1 MSTEYY
7 EEEFESQVSIQ
18 DYIRILYRGRWI
30 ILTSFIVVF
39 LITLYVTYTAT
50 PVYEALTT
58 VIIKSDGSME
68 RQIFNMQ
75 AFGAQTTLIP
85 NQMEILKSRR
95 IAERVVKRLEM
106 SEVRDSLTLF
116 QPNEEGEFLS
126 MRGMV
131 ETIRGNMEVSQRKDT
146 DIIEL
151 KYHASKPFEAAY
163 LANAIAD
170 EFRLTNAEASKIEM
184 VDLKAFLEDQL
195 ANKGEELRLSEQK
208 YQDFLEMNKLVSLD
222 DETKE
227 LVSRLSTVEA
237 ELEQTRVELQAGIEM
252 RNSLEKQLNE
262 RKVKLANDLSEISTP
277 YLQSL
282 QKDLATAVAKKAKYT
297 VLLETE
303 TTNKRFFEMQIK
315 QYDETINAIK
325 ERLKEEASKISS
337 SSMVQDPFSL
347 SQELVT
353 KLLTVDSEIKANM
366 AKINALEEVVADYNS
381 KLETLPEKSF
391 ELARLE
397 RRAKVDEQ
405 TYLLLKQ
412 KLEETKIQEAA
423 KSRNVLILDEA
434 IEPYVPIKPKKKL
447 NIMLGI
453 LIGLGLGVGITFVLE
468 YMDNTI
474 KNQEE
479 LQNMGYDILVS
490 VPKIEIDKYEKKL
503 EHKLEKLGSVEGKK
517 IEARLITHLDPKSP
531 VAETYRTLRTNL
543 QYSTI
548 ERDLKTILMTSSGP
562 KEGKS
567 TTVANLAI
575 AMAKAG
581 KRVILLDADLRRPVI
596 HSVFGHDKENGI
608 TNYLMG
614 MLSYEE
620 LPKQTFLENLWIVS
634 SGSLPPNP
642 SELLASKKMHDL
654 LERLKKDYDRV
665 LIDSPPVIAVTDAAI
680 LSKEVDG
687 TILVVAANQTN
698 KDALQRAKGLLDNIN
713 TNLIGLVLN
722 GVDISGVYGSYYYYY
737 HHYYAKPGKKK
748 KSLFSR
754 IFSV

>member
-1 MSTEYY
+1 MSDYY

-50 PVYEALTT
+50 PVYEAMTT

-68 RQIFNMQ
+68 RQIFNMN
-75 AFGAQTTLIP
+75 AFGGQTTLIT
-85 NQMEILKSRR
+85 NQIEILKSRR

-106 SEVRDSLTLF
+106 SEVRDSLTIF
-116 QPNEEGEFLS
+116 QPNEDGEFLS

-131 ETIRGNMEVSQRKDT
+131 ETIRGNMEVTQRKDT

-163 LANAIAD
+163 IANAIAD

-184 VDLKAFLEDQL
+184 VDLKAFLQNQL
-195 ANKGEELRLSEQK
+195 DKKGEELRLSEEK
-208 YQDFLEMNKLVSLD
+208 YQNYLERNKVASLD

-227 LVSRLSTVEA
+227 LVTRMSTIEA
-237 ELEQTRVELQAGIEM
+237 QLEQTRIELQAGIEM
-252 RNSLEKQLNE
+252 RNSLEKQLND
-262 RKVKLANDLSEISTP
+262 RKVTLAKDLSEISTP

-282 QKDLATAVAKKAKYT
+282 QKEMATAVAEKAKYT

-303 TTNKRFFEMQIK
+303 TTNRRFFEASVK
-315 QYDETINAIK
+315 KYDEKINAIRD
-325 ERLKEEASKISS
+325 RLKEEASKIST

-366 AKINALEEVVADYNS
+366 AKINALEEVVAEYNT
-381 KLETLPEKSF
+381 KLETLPEKTL
-391 ELARLE
+391 ELARIE
-397 RRAKVDEQ
+397 RRVKVDEQ
-405 TYLLLKQ
+405 TYLLIQ
-412 KLEETKIQEAA
+412 EKLEETKIQEAA

-453 LIGLGLGVGITFVLE
+453 LIGLGLGVGITFVIE

-474 KNQEE
+474 KTQEE
-479 LQNMGYDILVS
+479 LQAMGYNILVS

-548 ERDLKTILMTSSGP
+548 ERELKILLMTSSGP

-581 KRVILLDADLRRPVI
+581 KKVILLDADLRRPVI

-614 MLSYEE
+614 MVSYEN
-620 LPKQTFLENLWIVS
+620 LPKQTFLDNLWIVS

-654 LERLKKDYDRV
+654 LERLKKDYDRI

-698 KDALQRAKGLLDNIN
+698 KDALQRAKGLLDNIK

-748 KSLFSR
+748 KSLFSK

>member
-1 MSTEYY
+1 MSDYY

-30 ILTSFIVVF
+30 ILTSFIAVF

-50 PVYEALTT
+50 PVYEAMTT
-58 VIIKSDGSME
+58 VIIKSNGSME
-68 RQIFNMQ
+68 RQIFDMS
-75 AFGAQTTLIP
+75 AFGQQTTMIT

-95 IAERVVKRLEM
+95 IAMRVVKRLEM
-106 SEVRDSLTLF
+106 SEVRDSLTIF
-116 QPNEEGEFLS
+116 QPNEDGEFLS

-131 ETIRGNMEVSQRKDT
+131 ETIRGSMEVTQRKDT

-163 LANAIAD
+163 IANAIVD

-184 VDLKAFLEDQL
+184 VDLKAFLENQL
-195 ANKGEELRLSEQK
+195 NKKGEELRLSEEK
-208 YQDFLEMNKLVSLD
+208 YQDYLEQNKVASLD

-227 LVSRLSTVEA
+227 LVARMSTVEA
-237 ELEQTRVELQAGIEM
+237 QLEQTRVELQAGMEM
-252 RNSLEKQLNE
+252 RNSLEKQLDQ
-262 RKVKLANDLSEISTP
+262 RKVTLAKDLSEISTP

-282 QKDLATAVAKKAKYT
+282 QKEMATAVAEKAKYT
-297 VLLETE
+297 TLLETE
-303 TTNKRFFEMQIK
+303 TTNKRFFEASVK
-315 QYDETINAIK
+315 KYDERINAIK
-325 ERLKEEASKISS
+325 DRLREEASKIST

-366 AKINALEEVVADYNS
+366 AKINALEEVVAEYNS
-381 KLETLPEKSF
+381 KLETLPEKTL
-391 ELARLE
+391 ELARIE
-397 RRAKVDEQ
+397 RRVNVDEQ
-405 TYLLLKQ
+405 TFVLLKQ

-423 KSRNVLILDEA
+423 TSRNVLILDEA
-434 IEPYVPIKPKKKL
+434 IEPYIPIKPKKKL

-453 LIGLGLGVGITFVLE
+453 LIGLGLGVGITFVIE

-474 KNQEE
+474 KTQEE
-479 LQNMGYDILVS
+479 LQAMGYNILVS

-548 ERDLKTILMTSSGP
+548 ERELKTILMTSSGP

-608 TNYLMG
+608 TNYLMD
-614 MLSYEE
+614 MISYEN

-654 LERLKKDYDRV
+654 LNRMKKDYDRI

-698 KDALQRAKGLLDNIN
+698 KDALQRAKGLLDNIK

-748 KSLFSR
+748 KSLFSK

>member
-1 MSTEYY
+1 MSDYY

-50 PVYEALTT
+50 PVYEAMTT

-68 RQIFNMQ
+68 RQIFNMN
-75 AFGAQTTLIP
+75 AFGGQTTLIT
-85 NQMEILKSRR
+85 NQIEILKSRR

-106 SEVRDSLTLF
+106 SEVRDSLTIF
-116 QPNEEGEFLS
+116 QPNEDGEFLS

-131 ETIRGNMEVSQRKDT
+131 ETIRGNMEVTQRKDT

-163 LANAIAD
+163 IANAIAD

-184 VDLKAFLEDQL
+184 VDLKAFLQNQL
-195 ANKGEELRLSEQK
+195 DKKGEELRLSEEK
-208 YQDFLEMNKLVSLD
+208 YQDYLERNKVASLD

-227 LVSRLSTVEA
+227 LVTRMSTIEA
-237 ELEQTRVELQAGIEM
+237 QLEQTRIELQAGIEM
-252 RNSLEKQLNE
+252 RNSLEKQLND
-262 RKVKLANDLSEISTP
+262 RKVTLAKDLSEISTP

-282 QKDLATAVAKKAKYT
+282 QKEMATAVAEKAKYT

-303 TTNKRFFEMQIK
+303 TTNRRFFEASVK
-315 QYDETINAIK
+315 KYDEKINAIRD
-325 ERLKEEASKISS
+325 RLKEEASKIST

-366 AKINALEEVVADYNS
+366 AKINALEEVVAEYNT
-381 KLETLPEKSF
+381 KLETLPEKTL
-391 ELARLE
+391 ELARIE
-397 RRAKVDEQ
+397 RRVKVDEQ
-405 TYLLLKQ
+405 TYLLIQ
-412 KLEETKIQEAA
+412 EKLEETKIQEAA

-453 LIGLGLGVGITFVLE
+453 LIGLGLGVGITFVIE

-474 KNQEE
+474 KTQEE
-479 LQNMGYDILVS
+479 LQAMGYNILVS

-548 ERDLKTILMTSSGP
+548 ERELKILLMTSSGP

-581 KRVILLDADLRRPVI
+581 KKVILLDADLRRPVI

-608 TNYLMG
+608 TNYLMD
-614 MLSYEE
+614 MVSYEN
-620 LPKQTFLENLWIVS
+620 LPKQTFLDNLWIVS

-654 LERLKKDYDRV
+654 LERLKKDYDRI

-698 KDALQRAKGLLDNIN
+698 KDALQRAKGLLDNIK

-748 KSLFSR
+748 KSLFSK

>member
-1 MSTEYY
+1 LSDYY

-50 PVYEALTT
+50 PVYEAMTT

-68 RQIFNMQ
+68 RQIFNMN
-75 AFGAQTTLIP
+75 AFGGQTTLIT
-85 NQMEILKSRR
+85 NQIEILKSRR

-106 SEVRDSLTLF
+106 SEVRDSLTIF
-116 QPNEEGEFLS
+116 QPNEDGEFLS

-131 ETIRGNMEVSQRKDT
+131 ETIRGNMEVTQRKDT

-163 LANAIAD
+163 IANAIAD

-184 VDLKAFLEDQL
+184 VDLKAFLQNQL
-195 ANKGEELRLSEQK
+195 DKKGEELRLSEEK
-208 YQDFLEMNKLVSLD
+208 YQDYLERNKVASLD

-227 LVSRLSTVEA
+227 LVTRMSTIEA
-237 ELEQTRVELQAGIEM
+237 QLEQTRIELQAGIEM
-252 RNSLEKQLNE
+252 RNSLEKQLND
-262 RKVKLANDLSEISTP
+262 RKVTLAKDLSEISTP

-282 QKDLATAVAKKAKYT
+282 QKEMATAVAEKAKYT

-303 TTNKRFFEMQIK
+303 TTNRRFFEASVK
-315 QYDETINAIK
+315 KYDEKINAIRD
-325 ERLKEEASKISS
+325 RLKEEASKIST

-366 AKINALEEVVADYNS
+366 AKINALEEVVGEYNT
-381 KLETLPEKSF
+381 KLETLPEKTL
-391 ELARLE
+391 ELARIE
-397 RRAKVDEQ
+397 RRVKVDEQ
-405 TYLLLKQ
+405 TYLLIQ
-412 KLEETKIQEAA
+412 EKLEETKIQEAA

-453 LIGLGLGVGITFVLE
+453 LIGLGLGVGITFVIE

-474 KNQEE
+474 KTQEE
-479 LQNMGYDILVS
+479 LQAMGYNILVS

-548 ERDLKTILMTSSGP
+548 ERELKILLMTSSGP

-581 KRVILLDADLRRPVI
+581 KKVILLDADLRRPVI

-608 TNYLMG
+608 TNYLMD
-614 MLSYEE
+614 MVSYEN
-620 LPKQTFLENLWIVS
+620 LPKQTFLDNLWIVS

-654 LERLKKDYDRV
+654 LERLKKDYDRI

-698 KDALQRAKGLLDNIN
+698 KDALQRAKGLLDNIK

-748 KSLFSR
+748 KSLFSK

>member
-1 MSTEYY
+1 MSDYY

-50 PVYEALTT
+50 PVYEAMTT

-68 RQIFNMQ
+68 RQIFNMN
-75 AFGAQTTLIP
+75 AFGGQTTLIT
-85 NQMEILKSRR
+85 NQIEILKSRR

-106 SEVRDSLTLF
+106 SEVRDSLTIF
-116 QPNEEGEFLS
+116 QPNEDGEFLS

-131 ETIRGNMEVSQRKDT
+131 ETIRGNMEVTQRKDT

-163 LANAIAD
+163 IANAIAD

-184 VDLKAFLEDQL
+184 VDLKAFLQNQL
-195 ANKGEELRLSEQK
+195 DKKGEELRLSEEK
-208 YQDFLEMNKLVSLD
+208 YQNYLERNKVASLD

-227 LVSRLSTVEA
+227 LVTRMSTIEA
-237 ELEQTRVELQAGIEM
+237 QLEQTRIELQAGIEM
-252 RNSLEKQLNE
+252 RNSLEKQLND
-262 RKVKLANDLSEISTP
+262 RKVTLAKDLSEISTP

-282 QKDLATAVAKKAKYT
+282 QKEMATAVAEKAKYT

-303 TTNKRFFEMQIK
+303 TTNRRFFEASVK
-315 QYDETINAIK
+315 KYDEKINAIRD
-325 ERLKEEASKISS
+325 RLKEEASKIST

-366 AKINALEEVVADYNS
+366 AKINALEEVVAEYNT
-381 KLETLPEKSF
+381 KLETLPEKTL
-391 ELARLE
+391 ELARIE
-397 RRAKVDEQ
+397 RRVKVDEQ
-405 TYLLLKQ
+405 TYLLIQ
-412 KLEETKIQEAA
+412 EKLEETKIQEAA

-453 LIGLGLGVGITFVLE
+453 LIGLGLGVGITFVIE

-474 KNQEE
+474 KTQEE
-479 LQNMGYDILVS
+479 LQAMGYNILVS

-548 ERDLKTILMTSSGP
+548 ERELKILLMTSSGP

-581 KRVILLDADLRRPVI
+581 KKVILLDADLRRPVI

-614 MLSYEE
+614 MVSYEN
-620 LPKQTFLENLWIVS
+620 LPKQTFLDNLWIVS

-654 LERLKKDYDRV
+654 LERLKKDYDRI

-698 KDALQRAKGLLDNIN
+698 KDALQRAKGLLDNIK

-748 KSLFSR
+748 KSLFSK
-754 IFSV
+754 IFSI

>member
-1 MSTEYY
+1 LSDYY

-30 ILTSFIVVF
+30 ILTSFIAVF

-50 PVYEALTT
+50 PVYEAMTT
-58 VIIKSDGSME
+58 VIIKSNGSME
-68 RQIFNMQ
+68 RQIFDMS
-75 AFGAQTTLIP
+75 AFGQQTTMIT

-95 IAERVVKRLEM
+95 IAMRVVKRLEM
-106 SEVRDSLTLF
+106 SEVRDSLTIF
-116 QPNEEGEFLS
+116 QPNEDGEFLS

-131 ETIRGNMEVSQRKDT
+131 ETIRGSMEVTQRKDT

-163 LANAIAD
+163 IANAIVD

-184 VDLKAFLEDQL
+184 VDLKAFLENQL
-195 ANKGEELRLSEQK
+195 NKKGEELRLSEEK
-208 YQDFLEMNKLVSLD
+208 YQDYLEQNKVASLD

-227 LVSRLSTVEA
+227 LVTRMSMVEA
-237 ELEQTRVELQAGIEM
+237 QLEQTRVELQAGMEM
-252 RNSLEKQLNE
+252 RNSLEKQLDQ
-262 RKVKLANDLSEISTP
+262 RKVTLAKDLSEISTP

-282 QKDLATAVAKKAKYT
+282 QKEMATAVAEKAKYT
-297 VLLETE
+297 TLLETE
-303 TTNKRFFEMQIK
+303 TTNKRFFEASVK
-315 QYDETINAIK
+315 KYDERINAIK
-325 ERLKEEASKISS
+325 DRLREEASKIST

-366 AKINALEEVVADYNS
+366 AKINALEEVVAEYNS
-381 KLETLPEKSF
+381 KLETLPEKTL
-391 ELARLE
+391 ELARIE
-397 RRAKVDEQ
+397 RRVNVDEQ
-405 TYLLLKQ
+405 TFVLLKQ

-423 KSRNVLILDEA
+423 TSRNVLILDEA
-434 IEPYVPIKPKKKL
+434 IEPYIPIKPKKKL

-453 LIGLGLGVGITFVLE
+453 LIGLGLGVGITFVIE

-474 KNQEE
+474 KTQEE
-479 LQNMGYDILVS
+479 LQAMGYNILVS

-548 ERDLKTILMTSSGP
+548 ERELKTILMTSSGP

-608 TNYLMG
+608 TNYLMD
-614 MLSYEE
+614 MISYEN

-654 LERLKKDYDRV
+654 LNRMKKDYDRI

-698 KDALQRAKGLLDNIN
+698 KDALQRAKGLLDNIK

-737 HHYYAKPGKKK
+737 HHYYAKP
-748 KSLFSR
+748 
-754 IFSV
+754 

>member
-1 MSTEYY
+1 MSDYY

-30 ILTSFIVVF
+30 IISSFIVVF
-39 LITLYVTYTAT
+39 LITLYITYTSP
-50 PVYEALTT
+50 PVYEAMTT

-68 RQIFNMQ
+68 RQIFNMD
-75 AFGAQTTLIP
+75 AFGGQTTLIP
-85 NQMEILKSRR
+85 NQIEILKSRR
-95 IAERVVKRLEM
+95 IAERVIKRLEM
-106 SEVRDSLTLF
+106 AEVRDSLSIF
-116 QPNEEGEFLS
+116 QPNEDGEFLS

-131 ETIRGNMEVSQRKDT
+131 ATIRGNMEATQRKDT

-163 LANAIAD
+163 IANAIAD

-184 VDLKAFLEDQL
+184 VDLKAFLSEQL
-195 ANKGEELRLSEQK
+195 RKKGEELRLSEEK
-208 YQDFLEMNKLVSLD
+208 FQDYLEKNKVISLD

-227 LVSRLSTVEA
+227 LVSRASVVESQ
-237 ELEQTRVELQAGIEM
+237 LEQTRVELQTGIEM

-262 RKVKLANDLSEISTP
+262 RKVTLAKDLSEISTP
-277 YLQSL
+277 YLLSL
-282 QKDLATAVAKKAKYT
+282 QQELAAAVADKAKYT
-297 VLLETE
+297 TAIETE
-303 TTNKRFFEMQIK
+303 TTNKRYFEARIK
-315 QYDETINAIK
+315 QYDEKINAIK
-325 ERLKEEASKISS
+325 ERLKEEAGKIST

-366 AKINALEEVVADYNS
+366 AKVNALEEVVAEYNT
-381 KLETLPEKSF
+381 KLETLPEKTL
-391 ELARLE
+391 ELARIQ
-397 RRAKVDEQ
+397 RRVKVDED

-412 KLEETKIQEAA
+412 KMEETKIQEAA

-434 IEPYVPIKPKKKL
+434 IEPYDPIKPKKKL

-453 LIGLGLGVGITFVLE
+453 LIGLGLGVGITFVIE

-474 KNQEE
+474 KTQEE
-479 LQNMGYDILVS
+479 LQAMGYNILVS

-548 ERDLKTILMTSSGP
+548 ERELKTILMTSSGP

-581 KRVILLDADLRRPVI
+581 KKVVLLDADLRRPVI
-596 HSVFGHDKENGI
+596 HSVFGHDKEDGI
-608 TNYLMG
+608 TNYLMD
-614 MLSYEE
+614 MISYEN
-620 LPKQTFLENLWIVS
+620 LPKQTFLENLWIIT

-642 SELLASKKMHDL
+642 SELLASSKMHNL
-654 LERLKKDYDRV
+654 LERLKKDFDRI
-665 LIDSPPVIAVTDAAI
+665 LIDSPPVIAVTDAAV
-680 LSKEVDG
+680 LSKDVDG

-748 KSLFSR
+748 KSLFSK

>member
-1 MSTEYY
+1 LSDYY

-30 ILTSFIVVF
+30 ILLSFIIVF
-39 LITLYVTYTAT
+39 LTTIFYTYTAT
-50 PVYEALTT
+50 PVYEAMTT

-68 RQIFNMQ
+68 RQIFNMNS
-75 AFGAQTTLIP
+75 FGGQTTLIT
-85 NQMEILKSRR
+85 NQIEILKSRR
-95 IAERVVKRLEM
+95 IAKRVVERLEM
-106 SEVRDSLTLF
+106 TEVRDSLTLF
-116 QPNEEGEFLS
+116 QPNEDGEFLS
-126 MRGMV
+126 MRGMIG
-131 ETIRGNMEVSQRKDT
+131 TIRGNMEVVQRKDT

-163 LANAIAD
+163 VANTIAD

-184 VDLKAFLEDQL
+184 VDLKVFLKNQL
-195 ANKGEELRLSEQK
+195 DKKGEELHLSEEK
-208 YQDFLEMNKLVSLD
+208 YQAYLEENKVANLD
-222 DETKE
+222 DETTE
-227 LVSRLSTVEA
+227 LVTRLSTIEA
-237 ELEQTRVELQAGIEM
+237 QLEQTRIELQGGIEM
-252 RNSLEKQLNE
+252 RNSLENQLE
-262 RKVKLANDLSEISTP
+262 KRKITLASDLSEISTP
-277 YLQSL
+277 YLQNL
-282 QKDLATAVAKKAKYT
+282 QRQMAQAVAEKAKYST
-297 VLLETE
+297 LLETE
-303 TTNKRFFEMQIK
+303 TTNKRFFEGSMK
-315 QYDETINAIK
+315 QYDEKIKAIK
-325 ERLKEEASKISS
+325 EKLQEEAGKIST

-347 SQELVT
+347 SQEIVT

-366 AKINALEEVVADYNS
+366 AKINALEEVVAEYNI
-381 KLETLPEKSF
+381 KLETLPKKTL
-391 ELARLE
+391 ELARIE
-397 RRAKVDEQ
+397 RRVKVDEQ
-405 TYLLLKQ
+405 TFLLIKE

-434 IEPYVPIKPKKKL
+434 IEPYVPIEPKKKL

-453 LIGLGLGVGITFVLE
+453 LIGLGLGIGITFVIE

-479 LQNMGYDILVS
+479 LQQMGYNILVS
-490 VPKIEIDKYEKKL
+490 VPKIEIDKFEKKM

-543 QYSTI
+543 QYSTV
-548 ERDLKTILMTSSGP
+548 ENDLKTIVMTSSGP

-581 KRVILLDADLRRPVI
+581 RKVILLDADLRRPVI

-614 MLSYEE
+614 MISYEE
-620 LPKQTFLENLWIVS
+620 LPKKTFHENLWIVS

-642 SELLASKKMHDL
+642 SELLASNKMRDL
-654 LERLKKDYDRV
+654 LARLKGDYDRI
-665 LIDSPPVIAVTDAAI
+665 LIDSPPIIAVTDAAV

-698 KDALQRAKGLLDNIN
+698 KDALKRAKGLLDNIK
-713 TNLIGLVLN
+713 TNLIGIVLN
-722 GVDISGVYGSYYYYY
+722 GVEINGIYGSYYYYY

-748 KSLFSR
+748 KSLFTK